1 MKNKTTTPFN
11 DAVTAHK
18 SLELS
23 RALQD
28 VKRLKGENSKLKLE
42 IIELKQEME
51 EIVLS
56 LGGYTFP
63 EAENKMYE
71 DMEESEVKMENEA
84 YTELGPSIFYHDYH
98 HGTNKTG
105 SKAKTWFFDR
115 FDIDKD
121 DVKLFDMDVY
131 HGYGSYGVT
140 HVNKEEGKQYFI
152 RDMEIFVERMEKG
165 QYILVSGRW
174 FKEMHEWDMFDT
186 LSEDI
191 YYLCKQFFI
200 IHSSISGW
208 VDYANAQGFKAIPKS
223 DRDRIHMALTG
234 ECSFNKVI
242 SYMRDQNYELY
253 KIKSINRAYGR
264 E

>member
-18 SLELS
+18 SLEFS

-42 IIELKQEME
+42 IIELKQEIKGM
-51 EIVLS
+51 VLS
-56 LGGYTFP
+56 P
-63 EAENKMYE
+63 EAEDRMYE
-71 DMEESEVKMENEA
+71 DMEESEARMEQEA
-84 YTELGPSIFYHDYH
+84 YTELGPSILYHEYH
-98 HGTNKTG
+98 HGTNKIG
-105 SKAKTWFFDR
+105 HEAKTWFFDR

-121 DVKLFDMDVY
+121 NVKLFDMDVY

-186 LSEDI
+186 LSKDI
-191 YYLCKQFFI
+191 YDLCKQFFI

-208 VDYANAQGFKAIPKS
+208 VDYGNAQGFKAIPKS
-223 DRDRIHMALTG
+223 CRDRIHMALTE